1 MKYFSKF
8 PLIAI
13 TDKKGNSQ
21 VYTNIMSRLSMIPSV
36 LKNPLVFYDYDI
48 QDGDTPEIV
57 AHKYYGDIN
66 RFWIVLYSN
75 NILDPQWDW
84 PLNINVF
91 NAYVEDKYAD
101 PYATHS
107 YEKVITTTNLV
118 DNTSVSNTYT
128 ISQSEYNSLI
138 EDSKVM
144 SFSTGTVLYEL
155 TKNEVTFYDY
165 ESRLN
170 EKKRNIKLLNKNYAS
185 QLEQEFETLMG

>member
-1 MKYFSKF
+1 MKYFTKF

-21 VYTNIMSRLSMIPSV
+21 VYTNILSRLSIIPSV
-36 LKNPLVFYDYDI
+36 LKNPLVFYPYDI

-66 RFWIVLYSN
+66 RFWIVMYSN

-84 PLNINVF
+84 PLSINAF
-91 NAYVEDKYAD
+91 NSYVNDKYVN
-101 PYATHS
+101 PYAVHS

-118 DNTSVSNTYT
+118 DNSSVSNSYN
-128 ISQSEYNSLI
+128 ISQNEYNSLI
-138 EDSKVM
+138 NESKVLQ
-144 SFSTGTVLYEL
+144 FSTGNVLYEL
-155 TKNEVTFYDY
+155 TKNEVTYY
-165 ESRLN
+165 EYENRIN
-170 EKKRNIKLLNKNYAS
+170 EAKRIIKLLNKNYAS

>member
-1 MKYFSKF
+1 MKYFTKF

-21 VYTNIMSRLSMIPSV
+21 VYTNILSRLSIIPSV
-36 LKNPLVFYDYDI
+36 LKNPLVFYSYNI

-66 RFWIVLYSN
+66 RFWIVMYSN

-84 PLNINVF
+84 PLSINAF
-91 NAYVEDKYAD
+91 NSYVNDKYTN
-101 PYATHS
+101 PYAVHS

-118 DNTSVSNTYT
+118 DNTSVSNSYN
-128 ISQSEYNSLI
+128 ISEDEYNSLI
-138 EDSKVM
+138 EESKVFQ
-144 SFSTGTVLYEL
+144 FSTGTVLYEL
-155 TKNEVTFYDY
+155 TKNEITFYEY

-170 EKKRNIKLLNKNYAS
+170 ESKRNIKLLNKNYAS

>member
-21 VYTNIMSRLSMIPSV
+21 AYINLLNRLSMVPST
-36 LKNPLVFYDYDI
+36 LKNPLVFYEYNI
-48 QDGDTPEIV
+48 QEGDTPEIV

-75 NILDPQWDW
+75 NILDPQWEW
-84 PLNINVF
+84 PLNYSAF
-91 NAYVEDKYAD
+91 NSYVEDKYDD

-107 YEKVITTTNLV
+107 YEKTITTTNLV
-118 DNTSVSNTYT
+118 DNSSVSNTYT
-128 ISQSEYNSLI
+128 ISQAEYDDLI
-138 EDSKVM
+138 EDSKVLN
-144 SFSTGTVLYEL
+144 FSTGAVLYEL
-155 TKNEVTFYDY
+155 TKNELTNYDY
-165 ESRLN
+165 EVRVN
-170 EKKRNIKLLNKNYAS
+170 ETKRNIKLLNKNYAS

>member
-21 VYTNIMSRLSMIPSV
+21 VYTNLLNRLSLMPAV
-36 LKNPLVFYDYDI
+36 LKNPLVFYEYSI

-57 AHKYYGDIN
+57 AHKYYGDVN

-84 PLNINVF
+84 PLSINAF
-91 NAYVEDKYAD
+91 NSYVDDKYTN
-101 PYATHS
+101 PYAVHS
-107 YEKVITTTNLV
+107 YEKVITTTNLG
-118 DNTSVSNTYT
+118 DNSSVSNAYT
-128 ISQSEYNSLI
+128 ISEEEYDLLI
-138 EDSKVM
+138 EQSKVM
-144 SFSTGTVLYEL
+144 EFSTGTVLYEL
-155 TKNEVTFYDY
+155 TKHEVTFLDY
-165 ESRLN
+165 EIRLN
-170 EKKRNIKLLNKNYAS
+170 ESKRNIKLLNKNYAS

>member
-1 MKYFSKF
+1 MKYFNKF

-21 VYTNIMSRLSMIPSV
+21 VYTNILSRLSIIPSV
-36 LKNPLVFYDYDI
+36 LKNPLVFYPYNI

-66 RFWIVLYSN
+66 RFWIVMYSN

-84 PLNINVF
+84 PLSINSF
-91 NAYVEDKYAD
+91 NSYVNDKYEN
-101 PYATHS
+101 PYALHS

-118 DNTSVSNTYT
+118 DNSRVSNTYT
-128 ISQSEYNSLI
+128 ISEEEYDSLI
-138 EDSKVM
+138 ENSKVM
-144 SFSTGTVLYEL
+144 EFSTGTVLYEL
-155 TKNEVTFYDY
+155 TKNEVTFLEY
-165 ESRLN
+165 ENRLN
-170 EKKRNIKLLNKNYAS
+170 EAKRNIKLLNSNYAS